1 MEQDEDNLQL
11 PAYNEDEMI
20 HMVHVALYLRNLILQ
35 HAPNNKSQ
43 LTEENTYDSV
53 PKGLYIFMAIMHG
66 GADILDT
73 IDDGIEDE
81 DNGGEDGSSTRYEK
95 ASKLRKSILDVCQDL
110 TYIISGGKIIPPKQ
124 YSLGLTVH
132 QLSGRNKQ
140 LVQ

>member
-1 MEQDEDNLQL
+1 MEPDEDNLQL
-11 PAYNEDEMI
+11 PAYNKDEMI
-20 HMVHVALYLRNLILQ
+20 HMVHVALYLRNIILQ

-110 TYIISGGKIIPPKQ
+110 TYSISGEKIIPPKQ

-140 LVQ
+140 LV